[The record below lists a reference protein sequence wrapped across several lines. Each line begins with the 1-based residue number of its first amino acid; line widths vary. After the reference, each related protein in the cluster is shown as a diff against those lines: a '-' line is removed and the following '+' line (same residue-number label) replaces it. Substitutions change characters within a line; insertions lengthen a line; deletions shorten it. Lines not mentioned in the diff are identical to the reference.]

1 MSKAFNSIKTLGSP
15 TYVLPASKS
24 TSLLPGSSLSD
35 GCTIPLSLVQ
45 NHESNY
51 SNYTQISDSY
61 SSILVAQHPEISTS
75 SSMQKIEIPLIFVP
89 FLSPASFP
97 SLSPSSNNEPVVP
110 APIQSIHNAN

>member
-1 MSKAFNSIKTLGSP
+1 MSKAFNCIKTLGSP
-15 TYVLPASKS
+15 TAKS

-35 GCTIPLSLVQ
+35 GCTISVSLVQ

-61 SSILVAQHPEISTS
+61 SSILVAQHPDSYIILTPTS

-97 SLSPSSNNEPVVP
+97 SLSPSSNNEPIVP
-110 APIQSIHNAN
+110 APIQSIHNVN